1 MNDPSA
7 DDKIHRRM
15 KPEQRQVTMDDT
27 QNTFP
32 ISGEH
37 SDSRLRRLLVL
48 LRSRVV
54 VATGIAAALPLLL
67 LIVFVLANDPDAG
80 AGLLVLPA
88 LAFVLG
94 LGFGVYVHQTSYRRI
109 DDVLSEYV
117 EVLERVAE
125 GDLRS
130 RLPTPRL
137 DAATPEGRIVVELGT
152 VINATIDRLH
162 GIIVE
167 INRTLQRLDSDT
179 HAILEATSRQITMA
193 NEQDAVVTE
202 TTATVNEVRAT
213 VTETAERA
221 QSVAETA
228 QVSVDI
234 SRSGSNAV
242 TETITGMD
250 LIRRRVEDIAD
261 NILVLSEH
269 TQQIGEIIATV
280 NNLADQSRMLA
291 LNASVEAARAGEEG
305 KGFAVVAM
313 EVRNLADQNR
323 DATVQVREILGEI
336 QRATNAAVMVT
347 EEGSKGVD
355 QGQDLVNSA
364 GDSIRDLARAIE
376 EAAMAAMQIAASTR
390 QQTIGVDQLTQAM
403 RTIKHATTETV
414 SSTMQ
419 VEASVQRLR
428 EAADRVNDVIGG
440 LQL

>member
-1 MNDPSA
+1 MRSALTMMTRGTVIAMGAAAFFPSA
-7 DDKIHRRM
+7 LMALLMLAD
-15 KPEQRQVTMDDT
+15 P
-27 QNTFP
+27 NT
-32 ISGEH
+32 E
-37 SDSRLRRLLVL
+37 R
-48 LRSRVV
+48 
-54 VATGIAAALPLLL
+54 GIIVIPLLAL
-67 LIVFVLANDPDAG
+67 LG
-80 AGLLVLPA
+80 G
-88 LAFVLG
+88 LG
-94 LGFGVYVHQTSYRRI
+94 LGVIVHRMSNRSVDR
-109 DDVLSEYV
+109 VLQEYMSI
-117 EVLERVAE
+117 LEQVAQ
-125 GDLRS
+125 GDLS
-130 RLPTPRL
+130 QRLPPPQGISGTDQRMVSQLAGTVNQMLDRLQGVMVEITNTLNRL
-137 DAATPEGRIVVELGT
+137 DT
-152 VINATIDRLH
+152 
-162 GIIVE
+162 
-167 INRTLQRLDSDT
+167 DT
-179 HAILEATSRQITMA
+179 QAILDATSRQITMA

-234 SRSGSNAV
+234 SRTGTDAV
-242 TETITGMD
+242 SETISGMD

-269 TQQIGEIIATV
+269 TQQIGEIIAAV

-355 QGQDLVNSA
+355 EGQQLVNKA
-364 GDSIRDLARAIE
+364 GESIRDLANAIE
-376 EAAMAAMQIAASTR
+376 EAALAAMQIAASTR
-390 QQTIGVDQLTQAM
+390 QQTVGMDQLTSAM

-428 EAADRVNDVIGG
+428 EAADRVNEVLSG
-440 LQL
+440 LKL

>member
-1 MNDPSA
+1 MSNMTLNQTME
-7 DDKIHRRM
+7 IV
-15 KPEQRQVTMDDT
+15 KPE
-27 QNTFP
+27 NTFRQW
-32 ISGEH
+32 GA
-37 SDSRLRRLLVL
+37 LLTNGVVL
-48 LRSRVV
+48 SV
-54 VATGIAAALPLLL
+54 GIAAFLPVTVVVGLLIASDTDIDRVLFMVPFISLLL
-67 LIVFVLANDPDAG
+67 GVAFGI
-80 AGLLVLPA
+80 LVYSRGYHRIERA
-88 LAFVLG
+88 LDG
-94 LGFGVYVHQTSYRRI
+94 YVQ
-109 DDVLSEYV
+109 
-117 EVLERVAE
+117 VLEKVAN
-125 GDLRS
+125 GDMS
-130 RLPTPRL
+130 QRLDIPQLNMATHDGRIIVRLGEVINHTLDRLQGVVVEINKALKRL
-137 DAATPEGRIVVELGT
+137 DA
-152 VINATIDRLH
+152 
-162 GIIVE
+162 
-167 INRTLQRLDSDT
+167 DT
-179 HAILEATSRQITMA
+179 QAILDATSRQIVMA

-228 QVSVDI
+228 QLSVDI
-234 SRSGSNAV
+234 SKNGQEAV
-242 TETITGMD
+242 AETISGME
-250 LIRRRVEDIAD
+250 LIRHRVEDIAD

-355 QGQDLVNSA
+355 AGQSLVNRA
-364 GDSIRDLARAIE
+364 GDSIRELAKAIE

-390 QQTIGVDQLTQAM
+390 QQTIGMDQLTQAM

-428 EAADRVNDVIGG
+428 EAAERVSEVISG
-440 LQL
+440 LKLE

>member
-1 MNDPSA
+1 M
-7 DDKIHRRM
+7 
-15 KPEQRQVTMDDT
+15 EDT
-27 QNTFP
+27 LQLKVENRAAQN
-32 ISGEH
+32 GV
-37 SDSRLRRLLVL
+37 LRRLVAVLRSGIVLAMGVSACLPILALTLVL
-48 LRSRVV
+48 MARQPGTSSVIL
-54 VATGIAAALPLLL
+54 ALPLMSLL
-67 LIVFVLANDPDAG
+67 F
-80 AGLLVLPA
+80 
-88 LAFVLG
+88 G
-94 LGFGVYVHQTSYRRI
+94 LGFGVIIYRFSYRRLGRA
-109 DDVLSEYV
+109 LSVYV
-117 EVLERVAE
+117 EVLERVAG
-125 GDLRS
+125 GDLS
-130 RLPTPRL
+130 ERLPELPL
-137 DAATPEGRIVVELGT
+137 DAASREGQVLNELRE
-152 VINATIDRLH
+152 VINRTLDRLH
-162 GIIVE
+162 SVVVE
-167 INRTLQRLDSDT
+167 INRALQRLDADT
-179 HAILEATSRQITMA
+179 HAILDATSRQIAMA

-234 SRSGSNAV
+234 SRSGMDAV

-269 TQQIGEIIATV
+269 TQQIGEIIAAV

-323 DATVQVREILGEI
+323 DATIQVREILGEI

-355 QGQDLVNSA
+355 QGQGLVNSA
-364 GDSIRDLARAIE
+364 GESIRDLARAIE

-428 EAADRVNDVIGG
+428 EAAERVNDVIAG
-440 LQL
+440 LKI

>member
-1 MNDPSA
+1 MAEIAQALTVPSRKWMGILLNRVVLA
-7 DDKIHRRM
+7 VGGGFFLQALI
-15 KPEQRQVTMDDT
+15 
-27 QNTFP
+27 
-32 ISGEH
+32 IS
-37 SDSRLRRLLVL
+37 VL
-48 LRSRVV
+48 LIGLDTDIDSTVL
-54 VATGIAAALPLLL
+54 ILLPLLSL
-67 LIVFVLANDPDAG
+67 LVGLAFGVFVYSL
-80 AGLLVLPA
+80 
-88 LAFVLG
+88 
-94 LGFGVYVHQTSYRRI
+94 SYRRI
-109 DDVLSEYV
+109 ERLISPYITN
-117 EVLERVAE
+117 LEAFAE
-125 GDLRS
+125 GDMREQLEI
-130 RLPTPRL
+130 PNL
-137 DAATPEGRIVVELGT
+137 DANTREGHMVVELGE
-152 VINATIDRLH
+152 VINSMLGR
-162 GIIVE
+162 V
-167 INRTLQRLDSDT
+167 RTVVIGVSNALQRLDSDT
-179 HAILEATSRQITMA
+179 QAILEATSRQISMA

-234 SRSGSNAV
+234 SRSGSTAV
-242 TETITGMD
+242 TETIEGMEV
-250 LIRRRVEDIAD
+250 IRRRVEDIAD

-355 QGQDLVNSA
+355 EGQELVNAA

-376 EAAMAAMQIAASTR
+376 DAATAAMQIAASTR
-390 QQTIGVDQLTQAM
+390 QQTIGMDQLTQAM

-428 EAADRVNDVIGG
+428 DAAFLVNELLSD
-440 LQL
+440 LNL

>member
-1 MNDPSA
+1 MT
-7 DDKIHRRM
+7 R
-15 KPEQRQVTMDDT
+15 DT
-27 QNTFP
+27 QEFPSIDPVADEENTADQFFAL
-32 ISGEH
+32 
-37 SDSRLRRLLVL
+37 LRNGIVLSVGMASFVPALFIALYVIASQPDANPVILLVMAF
-48 LRSRVV
+48 VM
-54 VATGIAAALPLLL
+54 LLL
-67 LIVFVLANDPDAG
+67 GLAFGVFV
-80 AGLLVLPA
+80 
-88 LAFVLG
+88 
-94 LGFGVYVHQTSYRRI
+94 YSRSYRRI
-109 DDVLSEYV
+109 DRTLSDYADT
-117 EVLERVAE
+117 LERIAA
-125 GDLRS
+125 GDLRE
-130 RLPTPRL
+130 RLNIPDL
-137 DAATPEGRIVVELGT
+137 DTATREGRIAVGLGQT
-152 VINATIDRLH
+152 INRTLDRLQDV
-162 GIIVE
+162 IVE
-167 INRTLQRLDSDT
+167 INNALQRIDKDT
-179 HAILEATSRQITMA
+179 QAILDATSRQIVMA

-234 SRSGSNAV
+234 SKAGTEAV
-242 TETITGMD
+242 SETITGMEM
-250 LIRRRVEDIAD
+250 IRHRVEDIAD

-269 TQQIGEIIATV
+269 TQQIGEIIAAV

-336 QRATNAAVMVT
+336 QRATNGAVMVT

-355 QGQDLVNSA
+355 AGQGLVNRA
-364 GDSIRDLARAIE
+364 GDSIRDLASAIE

-390 QQTIGVDQLTQAM
+390 QQTIGMDQLTDAM

-428 EAADRVNDVIGG
+428 EAAERVNDVIKG
-440 LQL
+440 LRL

>member
-1 MNDPSA
+1 MSSVMSQPFPAREGFVARALTIFRSDIVLLTTAAMSLLTITIVVFVA
-7 DDKIHRRM
+7 QIWDDA
-15 KPEQRQVTMDDT
+15 PV
-27 QNTFP
+27 
-32 ISGEH
+32 
-37 SDSRLRRLLVL
+37 LLWLLVPL
-48 LRSRVV
+48 S
-54 VATGIAAALPLLL
+54 VAMGL
-67 LIVFVLANDPDAG
+67 VFG
-80 AGLLVLPA
+80 AVIYS
-88 LAFVLG
+88 F
-94 LGFGVYVHQTSYRRI
+94 SYRKI
-109 DDVLSEYV
+109 DLALRQYADVLSE
-117 EVLERVAE
+117 VAE
-125 GDLRS
+125 GDLS
-130 RLPTPRL
+130 QRLAIPAVSPRTREGRLIVDLGSSINRMLDRLQNVVQEINMALKRL
-137 DAATPEGRIVVELGT
+137 DA
-152 VINATIDRLH
+152 
-162 GIIVE
+162 
-167 INRTLQRLDSDT
+167 DT
-179 HAILEATSRQITMA
+179 QAILDATARQITMA

-234 SRSGSNAV
+234 ARSGSEAV
-242 TETITGMD
+242 SETITGMD

-336 QRATNAAVMVT
+336 QRSTNAAVMVT

-355 QGQDLVNSA
+355 QGQRLVNRA
-364 GDSIRDLARAIE
+364 GESIRDLARAIE
-376 EAAMAAMQIAASTR
+376 EAAMAALQIAASTR
-390 QQTIGVDQLTQAM
+390 QQTIGMDQLTGAM

-428 EAADRVNDVIGG
+428 EAAHRVNEVLSGLKVSDV
-440 LQL
+440 

>member
-1 MNDPSA
+1 MQA
-7 DDKIHRRM
+7 GM
-15 KPEQRQVTMDDT
+15 TT
-27 QNTFP
+27 QQTP
-32 ISGEH
+32 IMPNV
-37 SDSRLRRLLVL
+37 LRRTWALLKNELVL
-48 LRSRVV
+48 S
-54 VATGIAAALPLLL
+54 TAAAAFVPTLIFTLMILASEENASRALLAVPIIA
-67 LIVFVLANDPDAG
+67 LIAG
-80 AGLLVLPA
+80 IIFGLLVYTFSYKAMDTA
-88 LAFVLG
+88 LNNYA
-94 LGFGVYVHQTSYRRI
+94 I
-109 DDVLSEYV
+109 A
-117 EVLERVAE
+117 LERVAD
-125 GDLRS
+125 GDLRE
-130 RLPTPRL
+130 RLVIPDV
-137 DAATPEGRIVVELGT
+137 DAASREGQIIIRLGQS
-152 VINATIDRLH
+152 INRTLDRLQSVV
-162 GIIVE
+162 IE
-167 INRTLQRLDSDT
+167 INRALQRLDSDT
-179 HAILEATSRQITMA
+179 QAILEATSRQITMA

-228 QVSVDI
+228 QISVDI
-234 SRSGSNAV
+234 SRSGTEAV
-242 TETITGMD
+242 SETIAGME
-250 LIRRRVEDIAD
+250 LIRRKVEDIAD

-355 QGQDLVNSA
+355 QGQSLVNSA

-390 QQTIGVDQLTQAM
+390 QQTIGMDQLTGAM

-428 EAADRVNDVIGG
+428 DAAHRVNDVIAG
-440 LQL
+440 LKL

>member
-1 MNDPSA
+1 
-7 DDKIHRRM
+7 
-15 KPEQRQVTMDDT
+15 MDDNT
-27 QNTFP
+27 ADNTFNLGRIIALLSNTLV
-32 ISGEH
+32 ISITLSAFLPVLITCLILMTSYDDIGEEI
-37 SDSRLRRLLVL
+37 LVFPTV
-48 LRSRVV
+48 S
-54 VATGIAAALPLLL
+54 LLL
-67 LIVFVLANDPDAG
+67 GIM
-80 AGLLVLPA
+80 
-88 LAFVLG
+88 LG
-94 LGFGVYVHQTSYRRI
+94 LYVYNISYRNI
-109 DDVLSEYV
+109 DRALNVYANA
-117 EVLERVAE
+117 LEKVAK
-125 GDLRS
+125 GDLRERLEIPNVNLQS
-130 RLPTPRL
+130 REGQILKMLADSINSMLDTLQSLVAEINSAMNRL
-137 DAATPEGRIVVELGT
+137 DA
-152 VINATIDRLH
+152 
-162 GIIVE
+162 
-167 INRTLQRLDSDT
+167 DT
-179 HAILEATSRQITMA
+179 QSILEATSRQITMA

-234 SRSGSNAV
+234 SKSGMESV
-242 TETITGMD
+242 TQTVEGMEE
-250 LIRRRVEDIAD
+250 IRRRVEDIAD

-336 QRATNAAVMVT
+336 QRATNGAVMVT

-355 QGQDLVNSA
+355 QGQSLVNDA
-364 GDSIRDLARAIE
+364 GASIRDLAGAIE
-376 EAAMAAMQIAASTR
+376 EAAMAALQIAASTR
-390 QQTIGVDQLTQAM
+390 QQTIGMDQLTQAM

-414 SSTMQ
+414 GSTMQ

-428 EAADRVNDVIGG
+428 EAAQRVNQLIGG
-440 LQL
+440 LKL